1 MLKMNANDPSVVLTL
16 APDCKH
22 LRGRLKQAWRRLI
35 KQIKDTAQ
43 FGLKADAI
51 LGFVQKSKKHGKIV
65 RSQNGKRT

>member
-35 KQIKDTAQ
+35 KQIKDTVQ
-43 FGLKADAI
+43 FGLKADAM
-51 LGFVQKSKKHGKIV
+51 LGFVQKPKKHGKIV